1 MNPETNIAS
10 LSPNL
15 ADFAEVAGHVAGVRQ
30 RFYGMHLEDAILAPL
45 VRELR
50 WTHTDRSFAPALIAE
65 CQTILLDKKLL
76 QARAHEFYF
85 QSGPE
90 GENS

>member
-10 LSPNL
+10 LSLNL
-15 ADFAEVAGHVAGVRQ
+15 AGFAEVAGHVAGVRL
-30 RFYGMHLEDAILAPL
+30 RLYGMHREDAILAPL

-50 WTHTDRSFAPALIAE
+50 WTHMNPSVAPALIAE
-65 CQTILLDKKLL
+65 CQTILLGKKLL

-85 QSGPE
+85 QNAPE
-90 GENS
+90 GEDA